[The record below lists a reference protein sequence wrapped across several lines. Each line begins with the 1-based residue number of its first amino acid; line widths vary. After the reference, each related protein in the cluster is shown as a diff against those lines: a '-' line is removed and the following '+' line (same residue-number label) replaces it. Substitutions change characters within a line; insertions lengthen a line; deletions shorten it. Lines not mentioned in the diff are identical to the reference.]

1 MTNQS
6 PEKSTNEQ
14 ELSNLVRMAQEQA
27 KVVLRKLPLL
37 GPMTWLMLQRGGTRN
52 ILLSELEWR
61 VLPALALDQVRL
73 HMREEAPIAFITWAK
88 LSAAA
93 AGRYREPPHQLS
105 PSDWKSG
112 EDVWIID
119 VIAPFG
125 GAAEAIQDLK
135 EKVFPGQVLRQL
147 YPSPE
152 GLAKVL
158 KW

>member
-147 YPSPE
+147 SPSPE

>member
-147 YPSPE
+147 SPSPE
-152 GLAKVL
+152 GLAEVL

>member
-105 PSDWKSG
+105 PPDWKSG

-147 YPSPE
+147 SPSPE

>member
-1 MTNQS
+1 MTDQTPN
-6 PEKSTNEQ
+6 KSGNEQ
-14 ELSNLVRMAQEQA
+14 ELLHLVEMAQEQA
-27 KVVLRKLPLL
+27 KAVLRKLPLL

-52 ILLSELEWR
+52 ILLGELEWR
-61 VLPALALDQVRL
+61 LLPALALDQVRL

-93 AGRYREPPHQLS
+93 AERYREPPHHLS

-119 VIAPFG
+119 VVAPFG
-125 GAAEAIQDLK
+125 GGVEAIQDLK
-135 EKVFPGQVLRQL
+135 EKVFPGQILQQL
-147 YPSPE
+147 SPAPE
-152 GLAKVL
+152 GPAKVL

>member
-135 EKVFPGQVLRQL
+135 EKVFPGQVLCQL
-147 YPSPE
+147 SPSPE